1 MRFAALQKMAL
12 IWPIKLGGRG
22 HTPIDRQRE
31 GVERE
36 TGFEPA
42 TFSLGS

>member
-1 MRFAALQKMAL
+1 MVASGGKAGGKPFSKMRFSK
-12 IWPIKLGGRG
+12 R
-22 HTPIDRQRE
+22 
-31 GVERE
+31 V

>member
-1 MRFAALQKMAL
+1 VNQSLRHKEALPGSRFFLSRM
-12 IWPIKLGGRG
+12 
-22 HTPIDRQRE
+22 
-31 GVERE
+31 ERA

>member
-1 MRFAALQKMAL
+1 MDSCPKLLEELPIQRFETSGLKRNVWDLL
-12 IWPIKLGGRG
+12 IKR
-22 HTPIDRQRE
+22 
-31 GVERE
+31 V

>member
-1 MRFAALQKMAL
+1 MNLEKRIMVNLDAAAGGAM
-12 IWPIKLGGRG
+12 PSLGITLRPGLKR
-22 HTPIDRQRE
+22 
-31 GVERE
+31 V

>member
-1 MRFAALQKMAL
+1 MA
-12 IWPIKLGGRG
+12 KLRLE
-22 HTPIDRQRE
+22 PCQPLVRDRTLDPRDFS
-31 GVERE
+31 VLDLKRV

>member
-1 MRFAALQKMAL
+1 MDLEKRIMVSLGAAARGSM
-12 IWPIKLGGRG
+12 PSLGIILR
-22 HTPIDRQRE
+22 PELKR
-31 GVERE
+31 V